1 MLREPKPLTVLMAD
15 DDEDDRLLAREAFD
29 ECGLEIDLHFVVD
42 GEEMLEYLH
51 GRGPFAD
58 SPMPSLILLDLNM
71 PRKDGRE
78 TLAAIKENPAF
89 RRIPV
94 LVITTSK
101 AEEDVQKCYDLG
113 VSSFLSKPTT
123 FEALRDLVREVT
135 HYWFETVRLP
145 GHPPA
150 G

>member
-1 MLREPKPLTVLMAD
+1 LSREPKPLTVLMAD

-29 ECGLEIDLHFVVD
+29 ECGLDIDLHFVQD
-42 GEEMLEYLH
+42 GEELLDYLA
-51 GRGPFAD
+51 GQGPWAD

-78 TLAAIKENPAF
+78 TLAAIRENPAF

-101 AEEDVQKCYDLG
+101 AEEDVQKSYDLG
-113 VSSFLSKPTT
+113 VSSFLSKPTSY
-123 FEALRDLVREVT
+123 ESLRDLVREVT

-145 GHPPA
+145 GNPPA
-150 G
+150 R

>member
-1 MLREPKPLTVLMAD
+1 MLREPRPMTILMAD
-15 DDEDDRLLAREAFD
+15 DDEDDRLLAKEAFA
-29 ECGLEIDLHFVVD
+29 ECGLDVDLHFVED
-42 GEEMLEYLH
+42 GEELLDYLH
-51 GRGPFAD
+51 GRGPWAE

-78 TLAAIKENPAF
+78 TLAAIRENPAF

-101 AEEDVQKCYDLG
+101 AEEDVQRSYDLG

-123 FEALRDLVREVT
+123 YESLCVLAREIT

-145 GHPPA
+145 GQPPA
-150 G
+150 R